1 MPKRNQHPEQIARD
15 KIDAQLHDAGWC
27 IQDKKSL
34 DLNLGLGIAFKEYP
48 TDAGPADYG
57 LLINGQA
64 VGVIEAKPADHGHKI
79 TSVEEQSTGYADAKP
94 KFNANNEPLK
104 FVIEAT
110 GEIIRLTDRR
120 DPKPRAREV
129 YNFPRPAIF
138 KEWMA
143 QDKSLR
149 TKLSIMPELGTEGL
163 RECQIDAIEGLEKS
177 FSKDHPRH
185 SNASNSD
192 QYCHIHK

>member
-129 YNFPRPAIF
+129 YNFPRNADIGIADGTGKCLTTLAPMRTGKSPSVHF
-138 KEWMA
+138 CSSETMA
-143 QDKSLR
+143 SSVTSRIATNRLTFVR
-149 TKLSIMPELGTEGL
+149 YAT
-163 RECQIDAIEGLEKS
+163 R
-177 FSKDHPRH
+177 
-185 SNASNSD
+185 
-192 QYCHIHK
+192 